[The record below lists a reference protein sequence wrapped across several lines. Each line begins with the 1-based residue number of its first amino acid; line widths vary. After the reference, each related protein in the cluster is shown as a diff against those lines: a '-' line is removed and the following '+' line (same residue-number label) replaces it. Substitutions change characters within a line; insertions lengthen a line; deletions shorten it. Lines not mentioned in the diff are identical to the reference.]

1 MTEIKKL
8 TQAEAEEIAEW
19 EYPKD
24 YCWTSVEHG
33 TENEYFLLRENYR
46 DNRYFAL
53 HESGNLCGFFA
64 VNNLIRL
71 EIAALSFTLRP
82 SLCNT
87 EKEAEFLKEI
97 ETFIADH
104 YPEVRMINVIT
115 YSNAPHAAE
124 VYEAL
129 GYTNHGPLASYG
141 HDMQSYEQEGFN
153 SDGTPDFKEEIRLV
167 VLSKH
172 LSRN

>member
-1 MTEIKKL
+1 MTEIKQL
-8 TQAEAEEIAEW
+8 TQSEAEAIASW
-19 EYPKD
+19 EYPAD

-33 TENEYFLLRENYR
+33 TENEYFLLREAYR
-46 DNRYFAL
+46 NDSYFAL
-53 HESGNLCGFFA
+53 HEGETLCGFFA
-64 VNNLIRL
+64 VNNRIKP
-71 EIAALSFTLRP
+71 EIAALSFTLHP

-87 EKEAEFLKEI
+87 EKEAAFLKEI
-97 ETFIADH
+97 EAFIAAH
-104 YPEVRMINVIT
+104 YPEVQMINVIT

-129 GYTNHGPLASYG
+129 GYANHGPLASYG

-153 SDGTPDFKEEIRLV
+153 ADGTPDFKEEIRLI
-167 VLSKH
+167 VLSRH